1 MAMINNHRTFRYDIY
16 YHKRLFYNKAVYY
29 NKNNINQKIGIG

>member
-1 MAMINNHRTFRYDIY
+1 MIFIIIKDF
-16 YHKRLFYNKAVYY
+16 FYNKAVYY